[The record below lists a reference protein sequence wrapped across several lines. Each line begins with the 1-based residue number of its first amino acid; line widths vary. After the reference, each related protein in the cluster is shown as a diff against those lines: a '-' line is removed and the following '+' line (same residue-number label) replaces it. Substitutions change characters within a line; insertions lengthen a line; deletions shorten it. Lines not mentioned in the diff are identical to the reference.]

1 LIGVAA
7 AVGLVIYFLLAI
19 AVHVR
24 ADDARNMP
32 TPVLIELMAVAA
44 LTLGSPPCRGRPS
57 LPGVPPG

>member
-1 LIGVAA
+1 LIGVVA

-32 TPVLIELMAVAA
+32 
-44 LTLGSPPCRGRPS
+44 PPY
-57 LPGVPPG
+57 